1 MSGSPDGKPG
11 VGGGA
16 GANGRRRQAA
26 LLRLSTTIAAAEEET
41 EICHAVADG
50 LYDEAL
56 GYDFVAVLLVDRTT
70 GDRVLVASRGRADA
84 PEGLHVKPGVGLSER
99 PLLDG
104 RLHYTPKVT
113 QDTRY
118 LPTRNEGSEVDLPL
132 LVNRELV
139 GVLVV
144 ESDRPEAFGPEDFEI
159 LQAAGNQAGIAIGR
173 ARLLAAAQRRAEE
186 EEALRAT
193 MSDLSA
199 QLELSTLLQSVL
211 ERAVGLLG
219 VSHGELAIFEPASQ
233 DLVVVAGHNV
243 GEKET
248 IGTRMAIGEG
258 AMGHVARTHEP
269 LVIPNYREWDGR
281 SEQYEQ
287 VEFVSVMVAPLL
299 IGGRLVGALAFMD
312 KDPDRVFGDED
323 LRLLNLFARHAAI
336 AIDNARLFTAERR
349 RASEQQALLDTL
361 KDLSGELELSR
372 VLHGVLERAVT
383 LLQVAGGELAT
394 WDPVR
399 QDLEIVASHNMGTN
413 AVGTRMALG
422 EGAMGRVAETS
433 EPLVIP
439 RYQEWISRS
448 DKYTQSVVQTVMAVP
463 LLIGSRLVGVI
474 AAVHSEPEREFGE
487 DDQRLLEL
495 FAPQAAIAIENAR
508 LFTES
513 RRQKQYFEELVRNS
527 PVAIVTL
534 DTSHNVVSCNPAFEE
549 LFGYSGDEIRGR
561 NLDDLITTPETRV
574 DAMGYTQQALARNPV
589 EIISRRRTKDGRLL
603 DVEVLGVPVL
613 VDGQPEGLMAL
624 YHDITELLQAREDAE
639 SANRAKSQFL
649 ANMSHELRTPL
660 NAIIGYSEMLAED
673 LADEGDGEHVPDL
686 EKIGTAGKHLLSLI
700 NEILDLSKIE
710 AGKMELYLER
720 FDADAALEEVIAT
733 IDPVASRN
741 GNELVLRRDGPIGEV
756 RSDVVKFRQIL
767 LNLLSNA
774 CKFTEN
780 GTVSLEALRS
790 TGDDGLSDR
799 VTLSIRDTGIGMNEE
814 QLGRLFEAFSQADVS
829 TTRKFGGTGLGLVIS
844 RRFARMMG
852 GDIEVASTPGE
863 GSEFTVTLPAEVA
876 EQAVSQVEAIGPEI
890 ESAELE
896 QALRSASGPGTTGT
910 ILVIDD
916 DPGTHDLLRRALS
929 REGYRVEGAPDGESG
944 LTRIRELRPDAII
957 LDIRMPRMD
966 GWSVL
971 SRLRTD
977 PDLSSI
983 PVIVLSMLDDRNVGY
998 ALGAAEYLTK
1008 PVDARK
1014 LVATLSRFCPDR
1026 DAPILVVEDDSGARE
1041 RVRRVLERDGWK
1053 VEEAANGREALAL
1066 LPDLRPQLVVLDL
1079 MMPEMDGFELAARMR
1094 ADARWRALPV
1104 LVLSAL
1110 DLSAEQRQRLS
1121 GSVDVIMQKGGS
1133 ELEELLPEIR
1143 SLLDSARGAA
1153 EAESTRP
1160 ERNPE

>member
-1 MSGSPDGKPG
+1 MSEPSLPG
-11 VGGGA
+11 TD
-16 GANGRRRQAA
+16 GRRRQAA
-26 LLRLSTTIAAAEEET
+26 LLRLSTAIAAAEQET

-56 GYDFVAVLLVDRTT
+56 GYDFVAVLLVDRAT

-84 PEGLHVKPGVGLSER
+84 PEGLHVRPGVGLSER

-104 RLHYTPKVT
+104 RLHYTPKVRE
-113 QDTRY
+113 DTRY

-159 LQAAGNQAGIAIGR
+159 LQAAANQAGIAIGR
-173 ARLLAAAQRRAEE
+173 ARLLAAAQRRADE

-199 QLELSTLLQSVL
+199 QLELAALLQSVL

-219 VSHGELAIFEPASQ
+219 VSHGELAIFEPASR

-243 GEKET
+243 GERDT

-269 LVIPNYREWDGR
+269 LVIPNYREWAGR
-281 SEQYEQ
+281 SEQYEE

-299 IGGRLVGALAFMD
+299 IGGRLLGALAFMD
-312 KDPDRVFGDED
+312 KNPERVFGDDD

-336 AIDNARLFTAERR
+336 AIDNAQLFTAERR

-361 KDLSGELELSR
+361 KDLSGELELSK

-448 DKYTQSVVQTVMAVP
+448 AKYTQSVVQTVMAVP
-463 LLIGSRLVGVI
+463 LLIGTRLVGVI
-474 AAVHSEPEREFGE
+474 AAVHSEPDREFGE
-487 DDQRLLEL
+487 EDQRLLEL

-534 DTSHNVVSCNPAFEE
+534 DTSHDVVSCNPAFEK

-589 EIISRRRTKDGRLL
+589 KIISRRRRKDGRLL

-613 VDGQPEGLMAL
+613 IDGKPEGLMAL

-720 FDADAALEEVIAT
+720 FDADAALEEVATTIA
-733 IDPVASRN
+733 PVAAQN
-741 GNELVLRRDGPIGEV
+741 GNTLVWNRDAPLGEM
-756 RSDVVKFRQIL
+756 RADVVKFRQIL

-774 CKFTEN
+774 CKFTKE
-780 GTVSLEALRS
+780 GQVTLEAKRRPVS
-790 TGDDGLSDR
+790 DGRPDL
-799 VTLSIRDTGIGMNEE
+799 VTLSVRDTGIGMSQE
-814 QLGRLFEAFSQADVS
+814 QLGRLFEAFSQADIS

-852 GDIEVASTPGE
+852 GEIEVSSTPGE
-863 GSEFTVTLPAEVA
+863 GSVFTVTLPAEVA
-876 EQAVSQVEAIGPEI
+876 ESGLHPASGTADE
-890 ESAELE
+890 ESSTLE
-896 QALRSASGPGTTGT
+896 EALRDPAGPGTSGT

-916 DPGTHDLLRRALS
+916 DPGTHELLRRALS
-929 REGYRVEGAPDGESG
+929 REGYRVEGAPDGETG
-944 LTRIRELRPDAII
+944 LARIRELRPDAIL

-971 SRLRTD
+971 ATLRAD
-977 PDLSSI
+977 PDLASI
-983 PVIVLSMLDDRNVGY
+983 PVIVISMLDDRNVGF
-998 ALGAAEYLTK
+998 ALGAADYLTK
-1008 PVDARK
+1008 PVAAQQ
-1014 LVATLSRFCPDR
+1014 LISTLSRFCPDR
-1026 DAPILVVEDDSGARE
+1026 EAPILVVEDDPAARE

-1053 VEEAANGREALAL
+1053 VAEAENGRQALSL
-1066 LPDLRPQLVVLDL
+1066 LPELHPQLVVLDL
-1079 MMPEMDGFELAARMR
+1079 MMPEMDGFELASRLR
-1094 ADARWRALPV
+1094 GDPRWRSLPV

-1110 DLSAEQRQRLS
+1110 DLSADQRKRLS
-1121 GSVDVIMQKGGS
+1121 GSVDVIMRKGGG
-1133 ELEELLPEIR
+1133 ELEQLLPEIR
-1143 SLLDSARGAA
+1143 SLLESTRRAA
-1153 EAESTRP
+1153 GAESTCL
-1160 ERNPE
+1160 ERNRE

>member
-1 MSGSPDGKPG
+1 MTGSRSDRSGN
-11 VGGGA
+11 GGG
-16 GANGRRRQAA
+16 RQRQAA
-26 LLRLSTTIAAAEEET
+26 LLRLGTAIAAADQEN

-56 GYDFVAVLLVDRTT
+56 GYDYVAVLLVDEAT
-70 GDRVLVASRGRADA
+70 GDRVVVASRGRADA
-84 PEGLHVKPGVGLSER
+84 AEGLHVQPGVGLSER

-144 ESDRPEAFGPEDFEI
+144 ESDQADAFDSDDFEI
-159 LQAAGNQAGIAIGR
+159 LQAAAHQAGIAIGR
-173 ARLLAAAQRRAEE
+173 ARLLAAARRRADE

-193 MSDLSA
+193 ISDLSA

-219 VSHGELAIFEPASQ
+219 VSHGELAIYEPSTE
-233 DLVVVAGHNV
+233 DLVVVAGHNM
-243 GEKET
+243 GRQDT

-269 LVIPNYREWDGR
+269 LVIPKYREWTGR

-287 VEFVSVMVAPLL
+287 VDFVSVMVAPLL

-312 KDPDRVFGDED
+312 RNPDRRFGDDD

-336 AIDNARLFTAERR
+336 AIDNARLFEAERR
-349 RASEQQALLDTL
+349 RATEQQALLDTL

-383 LLQVAGGELAT
+383 LLSVAGGELAT

-399 QDLEIVASHNMGTN
+399 RDLEIVASHNMGTN

-422 EGAMGRVAETS
+422 EGAMGRVAETG

-463 LLIGSRLVGVI
+463 LMIGSRLVGVI
-474 AAVHSEPEREFGE
+474 AAVHSEPDREFGTE
-487 DDQRLLEL
+487 DQRLLEL

-534 DTSHNVVSCNPAFEE
+534 DTSHDVVSCNPAFER
-549 LFGYSGDEIRGR
+549 LFGYAESEMLGH

-574 DAMGYTQQALARNPV
+574 DAMGYTQQALARTPV
-589 EIISRRRTKDGRLL
+589 KIISQRRRKDGQLL

-613 VDGQPEGLMAL
+613 IDGNPEGLMAL
-624 YHDITELLQAREDAE
+624 YHDITELNQAREDAE
-639 SANRAKSQFL
+639 SANQAKSQFL

-673 LADEGDGEHVPDL
+673 LSDEGNVAHVPDL
-686 EKIGTAGKHLLSLI
+686 EKIGAAGKHLLALI

-710 AGKMELYLER
+710 AGKMELYLED
-720 FDADAALEEVIAT
+720 FDADAAIEEVLTT
-733 IDPVASRN
+733 IRPLAETN
-741 GNELVLRRDGPIGEV
+741 GNQLVLERTTRLGTM
-756 RSDVVKFRQIL
+756 RADVVKLRQIL

-774 CKFTEN
+774 CKFTEG
-780 GTVSLEALRS
+780 GTITLQARRDSGA
-790 TGDDGLSDR
+790 DGSESDS
-799 VTLSIRDTGIGMNEE
+799 VTFAVRDTGIGMSAE

-829 TTRKFGGTGLGLVIS
+829 TTRRFGGTGLGLVIS

-852 GDIEVASTPGE
+852 GDIDVTSAPGG
-863 GSEFTVTLPAEVA
+863 GSVFTVELPARSAEIQAQLDVA
-876 EQAVSQVEAIGPEI
+876 EEDVLDSTSRPGGAGP
-890 ESAELE
+890 A
-896 QALRSASGPGTTGT
+896 GTV
-910 ILVIDD
+910 LVIDD
-916 DPGTHDLLRRALS
+916 DPAVRALLGRFLE
-929 REGYRVEGAPDGESG
+929 REGFHVCLAADGESG
-944 LTRIRELRPDAII
+944 LRRAREVRPDVIT
-957 LDIRMPRMD
+957 LDVIMPGMD

-971 SRLRTD
+971 SALKAD
-977 PDLSSI
+977 PSIGDI
-983 PVIVLSMLDDRNVGY
+983 PVLMVTIEDDRNLGY
-998 ALGAAEYLTK
+998 ALGASEYLTK
-1008 PVDARK
+1008 PVDRHRLTSLLHRYRRERNAGPV
-1014 LVATLSRFCPDR
+1014 L
-1026 DAPILVVEDDSGARE
+1026 IVEDDPDARSLL
-1041 RVRRVLERDGWK
+1041 RRALDYEGWPV
-1053 VEEAANGREALAL
+1053 VEAENGRQGIERLEEC
-1066 LPDLRPQLVVLDL
+1066 RPGLVLLDL
-1079 MMPEMDGFELAARMR
+1079 MMPEMDGFEF
-1094 ADARWRALPV
+1094 
-1104 LVLSAL
+1104 
-1110 DLSAEQRQRLS
+1110 
-1121 GSVDVIMQKGGS
+1121 
-1133 ELEELLPEIR
+1133 LEELRHRDAGPAVPVIVITAKDLTAADRERLNGAVATIIAKGAHDTEA
-1143 SLLDSARGAA
+1143 LLGEVRRLASACGLGAGQQG
-1153 EAESTRP
+1153 ES
-1160 ERNPE
+1160 